1 MLYIGIAQNVV
12 SKKQVWQNL
21 GTNFPVR
28 FVKDECPMK
37 NIVKVLIVSG
47 IIGTS
52 ITGCVPKRKLDDL
65 TANYNAEKA
74 KSQELHSK
82 NIQLE
87 SENSELENQVT
98 DMNKRMTALKNDT
111 SIQGTSLRQLTLN
124 YDQLDKTYRELLNL
138 KDLNKKKAEE
148 LVMRYMKE
156 IENTRNTLQTKE
168 DKLNDAERSLIEKEA
183 NLKQKTAELNQAM
196 ADIEQRAKRIAELQ
210 SEISRRD
217 SLAKALEN
225 KIRQALFGLEDEGI
239 TMEMRN
245 GKVYISLDNELLF
258 KPGSYTADEK
268 GKQALKKLAKA
279 LKGNNDINITVEG
292 HTDIDKYHG
301 GPQLKDNWDLSVMR
315 GTEIVKVLESFKV
328 DPKRLT
334 ASGKGQHSPLD
345 TGKSPDAKK
354 KNRRTDIVLTPRLDV
369 FEEILNN

>member
-1 MLYIGIAQNVV
+1 MLYKGITQNNV

-21 GTNFPVR
+21 GISFPVK
-28 FVKDECPMK
+28 FVKEECPMK
-37 NIVKVLIVSG
+37 KIVKILIVTG
-47 IIGTS
+47 IVGTS

-87 SENSELENQVT
+87 SENSELENKVT
-98 DMNKRMTALKNDT
+98 DMDKRMTALKNDT
-111 SIQGTSLRQLTLN
+111 AIQGTSFRQLTLN

-156 IENTRNTLQTKE
+156 IENTRNTLQIKE
-168 DKLNDAERSLIEKEA
+168 DKLNDAERSLVEKEA

-292 HTDIDKYHG
+292 HTDTDKYHG

-345 TGKSPDAKK
+345 TGKTSDAKK

>member
-1 MLYIGIAQNVV
+1 MLYKGITQNNV
-12 SKKQVWQNL
+12 SNKQLWQNL
-21 GTNFPVR
+21 GSDFHVT
-28 FVKDECPMK
+28 FVKEDWPMK
-37 NIVKVLIVSG
+37 NIVKFLIVG
-47 IIGTS
+47 VIIGATVTS
-52 ITGCVPKRKLDDL
+52 CVPKRKLDDL
-65 TANYNAEKA
+65 TANYNAEKS

-87 SENSELENQVT
+87 SENSELESKVA
-98 DMNKRMTALKNDT
+98 DMDKRMLALKNDT
-111 SIQGTSLRQLTLN
+111 SIQGTSLRQLTSN

-156 IENTRNTLQTKE
+156 IENTRSTLQVKE
-168 DKLNDAERSLIEKEA
+168 DKLNDAERSLAEKEV
-183 NLKQKTAELNQAM
+183 NLKQKTAELNQAI

-225 KIRQALFGLEDEGI
+225 KIRTALFGLEDEGI

-292 HTDIDKYHG
+292 HTDTDKYHG
-301 GPQLKDNWDLSVMR
+301 GSQLKDNWDLSVMR
-315 GTEIVKVLESFKV
+315 GTEIVKVLEGFKV

-345 TGKSPDAKK
+345 AGKTSEAKK

>member
-1 MLYIGIAQNVV
+1 
-12 SKKQVWQNL
+12 
-21 GTNFPVR
+21 
-28 FVKDECPMK
+28 MK
-37 NIVKVLIVSG
+37 NKIKISLIWLIV
-47 IIGTS
+47 GTCLVS
-52 ITGCVPKRKLDDL
+52 CVPKRKLDDV
-65 TANYNAEKA
+65 TTNYNAEKA

-82 NIQLE
+82 NILLE
-87 SENSELENQVT
+87 SQNSELENKVD
-98 DMNKRMTALKNDT
+98 DMDKRMKALKNDT
-111 SIQGTSLRQLTLN
+111 SIQGTSLRNLTSN
-124 YDQLDKTYRELLNL
+124 YDQLNKTYRELLAL
-138 KDLNKKKAEE
+138 KDLNKKKAED

-156 IENTRNTLQTKE
+156 IENTRTTLQNKE
-168 DKLNDAERSLIEKEA
+168 DKLNDTELSLAEKEA
-183 NLKQKTAELNQAM
+183 NLKQKNEELNQAM
-196 ADIEQRAKRIAELQ
+196 ADIEKRAKRIAELK

-217 SLAKALEN
+217 SLAKSLEN
-225 KIRQALFGLEDEGI
+225 KIRKALFGLQNQGI

-292 HTDIDKYHG
+292 HTDTDKYNG

-334 ASGKGQHSPLD
+334 ASGKGQYSPLD
-345 TGKSPDAKK
+345 PRKTLDAKK

-369 FEEILNN
+369 FEEILKN

>member
-1 MLYIGIAQNVV
+1 MV
-12 SKKQVWQNL
+12 
-21 GTNFPVR
+21 
-28 FVKDECPMK
+28 
-37 NIVKVLIVSG
+37 
-47 IIGTS
+47 
-52 ITGCVPKRKLDDL
+52 
-65 TANYNAEKA
+65 
-74 KSQELHSK
+74 
-82 NIQLE
+82 
-87 SENSELENQVT
+87 
-98 DMNKRMTALKNDT
+98 
-111 SIQGTSLRQLTLN
+111 
-124 YDQLDKTYRELLNL
+124 
-138 KDLNKKKAEE
+138 
-148 LVMRYMKE
+148 
-156 IENTRNTLQTKE
+156 
-168 DKLNDAERSLIEKEA
+168 EKEA

-292 HTDIDKYHG
+292 HTDTDKYHG

-345 TGKSPDAKK
+345 TGKTSDAKK